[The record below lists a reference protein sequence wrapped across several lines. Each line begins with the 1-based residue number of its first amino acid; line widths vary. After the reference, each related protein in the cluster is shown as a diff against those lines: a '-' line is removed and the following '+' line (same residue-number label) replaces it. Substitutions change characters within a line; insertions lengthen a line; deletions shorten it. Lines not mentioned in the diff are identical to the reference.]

1 MEGNKV
7 SQSFIAIKEKVN
19 VRALPVPRTM
29 DVSKPMLSGI
39 IYGETVFWIMIIS
52 MAIAIP
58 GFVIYMIQGGGYFNS
73 VNLLSHLWGGSDC
86 STIWKEVGG
95 VSQPLPWYKSFE
107 LLNKGDMLATVGIA
121 MTGIAAVAGMWG
133 AFLGTLRGKAGI
145 YIIFAFII
153 AVALTL
159 SALGILKL
167 EM

>member
-7 SQSFIAIKEKVN
+7 SQSFVAVKEKVTTRTLP
-19 VRALPVPRTM
+19 VTRALDIP
-29 DVSKPMLSGI
+29 KPMLSGI

-73 VNLLSHLWGGSDC
+73 VSLLSHLWSGSDC

-107 LLNKGDMLATVGIA
+107 LLNKGDMLATLGIA

-133 AFLGTLRGKAGI
+133 AFLGTLRSKAGI
-145 YIIFAFII
+145 YIIFSLII
-153 AVALTL
+153 AIALTM